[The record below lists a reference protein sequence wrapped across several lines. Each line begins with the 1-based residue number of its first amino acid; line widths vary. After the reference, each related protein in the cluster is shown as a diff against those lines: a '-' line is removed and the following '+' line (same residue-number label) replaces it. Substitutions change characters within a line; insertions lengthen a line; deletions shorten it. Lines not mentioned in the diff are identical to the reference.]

1 MNIEQAL
8 QNTLLES
15 TRYHTFEKLSE
26 ILDDDIIQQGFKQA
40 GIATVRK
47 RRLPLEA
54 VLWSV
59 IGMAMF
65 RKESVWNIAT
75 KLDIMLPGKSQ
86 LVAPSAMVQ
95 ARQRLGEES
104 VKQVFNVSAKAM
116 YEQQDFETWSGLNL
130 LAVDGVVWRTAD
142 SPENREAFS
151 SGSNQHGETGFPQLR
166 MVCHM
171 ELTSHQ
177 LISSEFDHYKTNE
190 MKLAQRLI
198 ERTPDNSLTMF
209 DKGYYSL
216 GLLNRWHQAGSQRHW
231 LIPARPDLQY
241 EVISSVGKNDQ
252 IIELKTTKH
261 AQKNF
266 PDVPE
271 TIEARLIS
279 KTIKGKRYRIL
290 TSMTERLRFPSNEI
304 VDLYCHRWEIE
315 LGFREMKQ
323 TMLNSAYH
331 LRSKRPD
338 MVKQELWGVLLAY
351 NLIRRI
357 MTIAASKVDGILPSQ
372 LSFSSCSMAVIQYFS
387 TVSIM
392 SPGNIPIHWNQ
403 LLQTLCLFRLPI
415 RREDRKYPRCVKSK
429 PSKYPHKKRNASQLN

>member
-8 QNTLLES
+8 RTALEES

-26 ILDDDIIQQGFKQA
+26 ILSPELIEQGFQQA

-59 IGMAMF
+59 IGMALF
-65 RKESVWNIAT
+65 RKESVWNIAN
-75 KLDIMLPGKSQ
+75 KLDIMLPGKNQ

-95 ARQRLGEES
+95 ARQRLGDES
-104 VKQVFNVSAKAM
+104 VKQVFNKSAEHM
-116 YEQQDFETWSGLNL
+116 YNREEFETWSGLNL

-151 SGSNQHGETGFPQLR
+151 SGSNQYGDTGFPQIR

-177 LISSEFDHYKTNE
+177 LISSEFDNYKTNE
-190 MKLAQRLI
+190 MKLAERLI
-198 ERTPDNSLTMF
+198 ERTPNHSLTMF

-216 GLLNRWHQAGSQRHW
+216 GLLNQWHSAGEERHW

-241 EVISSVGKNDQ
+241 EVVSRVGKNDQ
-252 IIELKTTKH
+252 IIELKSTKH

-271 TIEARLIS
+271 IIKARLVS
-279 KTIKGKRYRIL
+279 KTIKGKTYRIL
-290 TSMTERLRFPSNEI
+290 TSMVDRFRFPSSEI

-315 LGFREMKQ
+315 LGYREIKQ
-323 TMLNSAYH
+323 TMLDSAYH

-338 MVKQELWGVLLAY
+338 MVRQELWGILLAY
-351 NLIRRI
+351 NLIRRL
-357 MTIAASKVDGILPSQ
+357 MTLAAKKEGLWPNQ

-387 TVSIM
+387 SISIM
-392 SPGNIPIHWNQ
+392 SPGNIPLHWEH
-403 LLQTLCLFRLPI
+403 LLNTLVLFKLPV
-415 RREDRKYPRCVKSK
+415 RREDRRYPRVVKPK
-429 PSKYPHKKRNASQLN
+429 PSKYPHKKKNASQLN